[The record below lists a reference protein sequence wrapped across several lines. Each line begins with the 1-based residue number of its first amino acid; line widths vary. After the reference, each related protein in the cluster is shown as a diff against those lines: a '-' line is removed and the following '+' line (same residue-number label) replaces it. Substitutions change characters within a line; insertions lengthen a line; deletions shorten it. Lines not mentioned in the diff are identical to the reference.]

1 MRGGNVNYYKV
12 LHVSEDASYEEIKRS
27 YRLLSKRYHPD
38 TPEGNE
44 QIMARLNEAY
54 ATLSDPVKR
63 HFYKVP
69 SERPKPETRDEK
81 PVWATQSRRTSK
93 VNFEPE
99 VSEPNNGWAVFFAYV
114 LAIPI
119 AILLVTLLTPVANRF
134 FTKATNNAV
143 VQPGNVEPTK
153 TQLNQQIPTDDE
165 SKQDSDNP
173 TARRSPVYYR

>member
-12 LHVSEDASYEEIKRS
+12 LRVSEDASYDEIKRS

-44 QIMARLNEAY
+44 QIMSQLNEAY

-69 SERPKPETRDEK
+69 TVAQASNARDEK
-81 PVWATQSRRTSK
+81 PVWDKQSKPTANTK
-93 VNFEPE
+93 FETE
-99 VSEPNNGWAVFFAYV
+99 TSEPGNGWAIFFAYV

-134 FTKATNNAV
+134 FTKVTNNAV
-143 VQPGNVEPTK
+143 VQPGNVTATPVIEQQPQT
-153 TQLNQQIPTDDE
+153 TSNNQRQQ
-165 SKQDSDNP
+165 SNP
-173 TARRSPVYYR
+173 RPEQTYYR